1 MREKNLDI
9 EFLLFR
15 ISRYSNLIRIFI
27 PQISV
32 FSPNMGKYI
41 LEKFSYLDTFQMV
54 ETGKRALSE
63 TTAAVAIA
71 ETYAFINKFLMDSTT
86 IIFFI

>member
-1 MREKNLDI
+1 
-9 EFLLFR
+9 
-15 ISRYSNLIRIFI
+15 
-27 PQISV
+27 
-32 FSPNMGKYI
+32 MGKYI

-54 ETGKRALSE
+54 ERGKRALSE

-86 IIFFI
+86 IIFFM

>member
-1 MREKNLDI
+1 
-9 EFLLFR
+9 
-15 ISRYSNLIRIFI
+15 
-27 PQISV
+27 
-32 FSPNMGKYI
+32 MGKYI

-54 ETGKRALSE
+54 ERGKWALSE

-71 ETYAFINKFLMDSTT
+71 ETCAFVNKFLMDSTS

>member
-1 MREKNLDI
+1 
-9 EFLLFR
+9 
-15 ISRYSNLIRIFI
+15 
-27 PQISV
+27 
-32 FSPNMGKYI
+32 MGKYI

-54 ETGKRALSE
+54 ERRKRALSE

-71 ETYAFINKFLMDSTT
+71 ETYALINKFLMDSTT